1 MKRNIKEWVN
11 DCVYDFRADPLGY
24 SIDTLVHLYVSA
36 FVIWWFGYAVYFVVG
51 SLWGVLY

>member
-1 MKRNIKEWVN
+1 MNMKEWVN

-24 SIDTLVHLYVSA
+24 SIDTLVHFYAFA
-36 FVIWWFGYAVYFVVG
+36 FVIWWGGYAVYFVAG

>member
-1 MKRNIKEWVN
+1 MKEWVN

-24 SIDTLVHLYVSA
+24 SIDTLVHFYAFA
-36 FVIWWFGYAVYFVVG
+36 FVIWWGGYAVYFVAG